1 MVYSA
6 KKRSGRAPHTPPW
19 LPHPQIWYHKEE
31 SYRIYKLFPSEAWD
45 TLVSLKKMQKSR
57 LYSYRETMVTIFYES
72 RKLYQVPA
80 VGPGRVVVGDLGK
93 LNR

>member
-6 KKRSGRAPHTPPW
+6 KKRPGRVLHTQPW

-57 LYSYRETMVTIFYES
+57 FYSYRETMVTIFYES

-80 VGPGRVVVGDLGK
+80 VGLGRVVVGDLDR
-93 LNR
+93 LSR